1 MFVRHPIPQIIY
13 EYMTG
18 PDAIFMLREI
28 KKLVVRK
35 ERMQANRAPNP
46 LLPPLTPAQR
56 VQLPQLQPDF
66 GLRQPPASAATYVFN
81 CSVFAFDTILEQLR
95 IHV

>member
-1 MFVRHPIPQIIY
+1 
-13 EYMTG
+13 
-18 PDAIFMLREI
+18 MLREI

-56 VQLPQLQPDF
+56 VQLPQLLPDF
-66 GLRQPPASAATYVFN
+66 GLRPQQPATATSATYVFN